1 MTPEQATFNPTTQAK
16 GFGPLPCLRCGNQV
30 ILSIDLDDLCGDEA
44 CTCNECGEHFS
55 LAEVQAILDGWRDV
69 LAWVALAPN
78 R

>member
-1 MTPEQATFNPTTQAK
+1 MNAAQATFNPATQAK
-16 GFGPLPCLRCGNQV
+16 GFGPLPCPRCGEQTGV
-30 ILSIDLDDLCGDEA
+30 TIDLADLCHNEA
-44 CTCNECGEHFS
+44 CSCTACGATFG